1 MRIPSKLLICA
12 ALAAASA
19 LPAVPALAD
28 PPPWAPAH
36 GQRAKQYRYV
46 YYPDY
51 QVYYAP
57 ETRMWFWLGGGQWR
71 AGVSLPTGI
80 AVGGVPSVSLVLDTG
95 VPYERHDYVIQQYG
109 RGRGGDH
116 DYDRRDRDRDDD
128 HDGRGHGKDH
138 GKGKHGRD

>member
-1 MRIPSKLLICA
+1 MRNRSKLLLCA
-12 ALAAASA
+12 ILAAVSA
-19 LPAVPALAD
+19 LPAVPAFAD

-36 GQRAKQYRYV
+36 GQRAKQYHYV
-46 YYPDY
+46 YYPEY

-95 VPYERHDYVIQQYG
+95 VPYERHDYVVQQYG
-109 RGRGGDH
+109 RGHGS
-116 DYDRRDRDRDDD
+116 D
-128 HDGRGHGKDH
+128 HDGWGRGNDH
-138 GKGKHGRD
+138 EERSRGKHGRD

>member
-1 MRIPSKLLICA
+1 MRNCSKLLLCA

-19 LPAVPALAD
+19 LPAVPAFAD

-95 VPYERHDYVIQQYG
+95 VPYEQHDYVVQQYG

-116 DYDRRDRDRDDD
+116 DGWGRGDD
-128 HDGRGHGKDH
+128 HDGRGHGGDR

>member
-1 MRIPSKLLICA
+1 MRNLSKLLFCT

-19 LPAVPALAD
+19 LPVVPALAD

-109 RGRGGDH
+109 RGRGGDR
-116 DYDRRDRDRDDD
+116 DGWDRGDD
-128 HDGRGHGKDH
+128 HEGRGHGKDH